1 MHATAL
7 HPAMSHISAV
17 IPRPASS
24 QPTVL
29 VADDEADVLTIMSR
43 MLNTC
48 GIAVV
53 GAKDGNEAWERFNE
67 MSRHQVGAL
76 VTDMDMPG
84 KNGLE
89 LSLLVCEANPDL
101 PVLMVSGNFDEDLAR
116 SLMACRNVYLLRKPF
131 TLEQFRS
138 VMQKVLPNHRPA

>member
-53 GAKDGNEAWERFNE
+53 GAKDGNEAAGGSILGL
-67 MSRHQVGAL
+67 MMLGAAKGDDVELIVEGDDAAGVLSDL
-76 VTDMDMPG
+76 V
-84 KNGLE
+84 
-89 LSLLVCEANPDL
+89 A
-101 PVLMVSGNFDEDLAR
+101 MVEDG
-116 SLMACRNVYLLRKPF
+116 F
-131 TLEQFRS
+131 GEE
-138 VMQKVLPNHRPA
+138 